1 MGARLEVALP
11 ACHTDRESCLTYRL
25 DLAGS
30 PARNE
35 HPTGG
40 ALRFFDIEP
49 LPESEGGLGLV
60 WEEVEDAA
68 AGLPFGGEPMSEQ
81 GKLQRRQTML
91 CRSWLFVNGA
101 DEVELAVA
109 PASGA
114 DVLIQDI
121 EDFTPPAIWIRRSQS
136 FSPSNSTPT
145 TTALFS
151 RPPPT
156 ARQPDMPCAL
166 ARLFRRRFHLGADEQ
181 ATRRQPHP
189 RRAAE
194 AGQLK
199 SSGIPPAP
207 ETISDVLEPR
217 C

>member
-114 DVLIQDI
+114 DEFDPDNNRIVLTSAAYG
-121 EDFTPPAIWIRRSQS
+121 ETTGHAMCTRAA
-136 FSPSNSTPT
+136 FSP
-145 TTALFS
+145 AFS
-151 RPPPT
+151 SR
-156 ARQPDMPCAL
+156 
-166 ARLFRRRFHLGADEQ
+166 G
-181 ATRRQPHP
+181 
-189 RRAAE
+189 
-194 AGQLK
+194 
-199 SSGIPPAP
+199 
-207 ETISDVLEPR
+207 
-217 C
+217 